1 MNHEQIEFTMTTLR
15 QAYMLYRETQ
25 VFKLSPE
32 DNVRLRDLYS
42 EVNGRPLPTCSTC
55 VVEGVLSLVIK
66 AESIQQ
72 AQIADDEQKPKNAEG
87 VNSFNGNWDDLTC
100 FQWEMR
106 NGIHLE
112 NEAFVNSTRELPKLL
127 TNLYPLKSL
136 PT

>member
-1 MNHEQIEFTMTTLR
+1 MTYEQIEFTMTTLR

-32 DNVRLRDLYS
+32 DNVKLRDLYS

-72 AQIADDEQKPKNAEG
+72 AQIATDEQPK
-87 VNSFNGNWDDLTC
+87 
-100 FQWEMR
+100 R
-106 NGIHLE
+106 
-112 NEAFVNSTRELPKLL
+112 RRRK
-127 TNLYPLKSL
+127 
-136 PT
+136 